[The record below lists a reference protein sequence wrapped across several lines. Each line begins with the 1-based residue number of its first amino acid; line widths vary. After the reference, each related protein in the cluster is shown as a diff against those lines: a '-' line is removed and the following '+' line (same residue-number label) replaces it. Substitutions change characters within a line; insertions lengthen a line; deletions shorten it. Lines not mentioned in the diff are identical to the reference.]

1 MSGAVQPQP
10 APLQVKMAKS
20 RFPFFLL
27 LAATAAALSCFVL
40 FSPGAVRWT
49 VISALLLIIGFSL
62 GILWQQRSRT
72 ASNVEVEKDLLPAQV
87 ARFPPELLNATINEM
102 REGLL
107 VIDAD
112 MRVVAS
118 NRAAERLLSNSGPS
132 INSRRLTELTRN
144 PAIYDAF
151 LDGMRG
157 TERAGVKVETF
168 GPDRRV
174 FDLRVV
180 PLRSSSNDVVTGAV
194 GVFFD
199 VTRLERLEIVRQEFL
214 SNVSH
219 ELRTPLTSIVALS
232 ETLEVGAIDDR
243 ENNRRFLSIIQKNAA
258 RMHRLIDDI
267 LELSAIEA
275 GNVKLRPE
283 PVRLRPLVEDVAGSL
298 TAIAAARNV
307 TVRNL
312 VESDIDVFAD
322 PHRLMQMLT
331 NLIDNA
337 IKFNRDGGTVSISFN
352 RDDRDRILVEDT
364 GEGIPTHH
372 LDRLF
377 ERFYRVD
384 RARSRELGGTGL
396 GLAIVK
402 HLARSHGGEVSVQ
415 SRFGEGTQFTIELPR
430 YSSTHKNE
438 PLSALACA

>member
-1 MSGAVQPQP
+1 MTKYRRAVFACVIIATALLVVSPF
-10 APLQVKMAKS
+10 LGTS
-20 RFPFFLL
+20 RGFVIGTATFLL
-27 LAATAAALSCFVL
+27 GVGIGLWLSLRVGYKAANSETVPVAAKEF
-40 FSPGAVRWT
+40 
-49 VISALLLIIGFSL
+49 
-62 GILWQQRSRT
+62 
-72 ASNVEVEKDLLPAQV
+72 PAD
-87 ARFPPELLNATINEM
+87 LLNATLNEM

-107 VIDAD
+107 VIDRD

-118 NRAAERLLSNSGPS
+118 NQAARCLFSNVADT
-132 INSRRLTELTRN
+132 INAKRLTELTRN

-151 LDGMRG
+151 LEGVRG
-157 TERAGVKVETF
+157 HERTGVKVETF
-168 GPDRRV
+168 APNRSV

-180 PLRSSSNDVVTGAV
+180 PLHTASDTGGAV

-199 VTRLERLEIVRQEFL
+199 VTRLERLELVRQEFL

-219 ELRTPLTSIVALS
+219 ELRTPLTSIVALA
-232 ETLEVGAIDDR
+232 ETLETGALNDPA
-243 ENNRRFLSIIQKNAA
+243 NNRRFLAIIQKNAA

-275 GNVKLRPE
+275 GNVKVQPE
-283 PVRLRPLVEDVAGSL
+283 PIPLHSLVEDIISSVSA
-298 TAIAAARNV
+298 TAVARNI
-307 TVRNL
+307 TIRNL
-312 VESDIDVFAD
+312 VSEDARVFAD

-337 IKFNRDGGTVSISFN
+337 IKFNRAGGSVSIAFSSE
-352 RDDRDRILVEDT
+352 DYDRISVEDT
-364 GEGIPTHH
+364 GEGIPSHH

-402 HLARSHGGEVSVQ
+402 HLAKAHAGEVRVKSI
-415 SRFGEGTQFTIELPR
+415 FGQGSKFTIELPKPEQ
-430 YSSTHKNE
+430 STNV
-438 PLSALACA
+438 AL

>member
-1 MSGAVQPQP
+1 MRTPPTQMVS
-10 APLQVKMAKS
+10 S
-20 RFPFFLL
+20 RFLL
-27 LAATAAALSCFVL
+27 LFSVAVTATFLAAALLSAETARL
-40 FSPGAVRWT
+40 
-49 VISALLLIIGFSL
+49 ALLAVGLVAFGFSL
-62 GILWQQRSRT
+62 ATLIFQILARNRSR
-72 ASNVEVEKDLLPAQV
+72 S
-87 ARFPPELLNATINEM
+87 ARSHGFSSELLDSTINEM
-102 REGLL
+102 REGLV
-107 VIDAD
+107 VIDID
-112 MRVVAS
+112 MRIVAS
-118 NRAAERLLSNSGPS
+118 NQAAQRLFAHVDSSLERR
-132 INSRRLTELTRN
+132 ITEITRN

-151 LDGMRG
+151 LDGVRG
-157 TERAGVKVETF
+157 TERVGVKVETYD
-168 GPDRRV
+168 PDRSI

-180 PLRSSSNDVVTGAV
+180 PLRASANGNITGAL

-199 VTRLERLEIVRQEFL
+199 VTRLERLENIRQEFL

-219 ELRTPLTSIVALS
+219 ELRTPLTSIIALS

-275 GNVKLRPE
+275 GNVKLHRE
-283 PVRLRPLVEDVAGSL
+283 RVQLRILVEDVINSL
-298 TAIAAARNV
+298 SAQATARNV
-307 TVRNL
+307 DLRNL
-312 VESDIDVFAD
+312 VPAQADVFAD

-337 IKFNRDGGTVSISFN
+337 IKFNRDAGEVSITLAHN
-352 RDDRDRILVEDT
+352 GRDQIVVSDT
-364 GEGIPTHH
+364 GEGIPSHH

-402 HLARSHGGEVSVQ
+402 HLAKSHGGEVTVR
-415 SRFGEGTQFTIELPR
+415 SRLGEGTEFTIELPR
-430 YSSTHKNE
+430 S
-438 PLSALACA
+438 